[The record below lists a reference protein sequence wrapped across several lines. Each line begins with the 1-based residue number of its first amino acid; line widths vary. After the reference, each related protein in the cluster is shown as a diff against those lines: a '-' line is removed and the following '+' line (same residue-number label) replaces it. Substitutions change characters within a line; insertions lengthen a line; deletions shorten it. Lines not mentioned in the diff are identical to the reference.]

1 MMKKFLPLIIL
12 LIPVFLCGCS
22 ASGGSQNSGKFSQSI
37 EIKPASPVTTP
48 THEERAENTGSLL
61 NSAQDSLNKMNEM
74 AEKESAPEEGVKA
87 AEAVNE
93 EYKSR
98 LEELAEADLL
108 SYSDDELIELSLEIS
123 NIITAIRQARDLL
136 Q

>member
-1 MMKKFLPLIIL
+1 MKKFLHLIIL

-22 ASGGSQNSGKFSQSI
+22 SSEGSQNSGNFSQTI
-37 EIKPASPVTTP
+37 PINPASPVITY

-61 NSAQDSLNKMNEM
+61 DSAQDSFNIMNEM

-87 AEAVNE
+87 ADAVRE

-98 LEELAEADLL
+98 LEELADADLL

-136 Q
+136 E